1 MDANMSPQHLFS
13 SPFKLSSNSPNGNL
27 LMTPEWNLTP
37 SFCLDDALF
46 TGNNSSNK
54 TLESKHKNLLS
65 ITRKGKSIAKNFKK
79 RIKQQILG
87 DLGTSEKMIDT
98 LLKQTSPNKQNAPL
112 DSLPLTREVGHKDAK
127 LPLFE
132 PEVVQ
137 SMIDCECQEPPVVV
151 RKLFG
156 EPNAELIHDDTKSP
170 NIRERCLKNAEIFK
184 SHFSFNLPIP
194 ITTKPSPKQ
203 DNTNPFNEL
212 KRNSSE
218 FDLSGSSKRA
228 SLSDTVLDY
237 SRSPAV
243 MRTSGQLESF
253 EDYYDMSKKSES
265 RFEAEFEVLGEI
277 GKGHFGVVTRCRN
290 RLDGLEYAV
299 KITSHKWRSDY
310 GKKEALQ
317 EVFALSALSVC
328 DDNPYIVKYFNGWV
342 EDSKLYIV
350 VTQDV
355 TLDRAVQVLAGLSG
369 QKGET
374 ADKREED
381 QEDYERRVSGIERL
395 AQAENN
401 PFGYKA

>member
-1 MDANMSPQHLFS
+1 MDTNMSPQRFFS
-13 SPFKLSSNSPNGNL
+13 SPFKLSSNSPDGNL
-27 LMTPEWNLTP
+27 PMTPEWNLTP
-37 SFCLDDALF
+37 NFCLDNALF

-54 TLESKHKNLLS
+54 TLQNKHKNLLS
-65 ITRKGKSIAKNFKK
+65 ITRKGKSIAKNFKRK
-79 RIKQQILG
+79 IKQQILG
-87 DLGTSEKMIDT
+87 DLGTSERMIDT
-98 LLKQTSPNKQNAPL
+98 LLKQASPSRQKAAPESFSPATEMRSE
-112 DSLPLTREVGHKDAK
+112 DTK
-127 LPLFE
+127 LSLFE
-132 PEVVQ
+132 SEVVQ
-137 SMIDCECQEPPVVV
+137 SMIDCECQEPPVIV

-156 EPNAELIHDDTKSP
+156 ESTSEQIHDDTKSP

-194 ITTKPSPKQ
+194 ITNKSSPKQ
-203 DNTNPFNEL
+203 DNTNPFSEL

-218 FDLSGSSKRA
+218 FDFSNGSKRA

-265 RFEAEFEVLGEI
+265 RFETEFEVLGEI

-290 RLDGLEYAV
+290 RLDGLEYAI

-350 VTQDV
+350 VTRCV
-355 TLDRAVQVLAGLSG
+355 TLDCAVQMLVGLAGQEG
-369 QKGET
+369 KA

-381 QEDYERRVSGIERL
+381 
-395 AQAENN
+395 
-401 PFGYKA
+401 